1 MKKYIFFLI
10 SLISSFSSFAQK
22 QDTNIVFV
30 RQDTISLKA
39 SECAW
44 IIKPL
49 EKGNSISS
57 SESGNSIPQLLL
69 QAIEK
74 EKLKAFDSWTDKPI
88 PAKEIYTWQ
97 MRIDTIDVSGDSSN
111 PKFDVVQQIRTAD
124 NIPQIRICQ
133 YWYFDIEGNKL
144 FTRIKWI
151 ELMEFDRYSFNKED
165 RDIVPFCRIYY

>member
-1 MKKYIFFLI
+1 MKKHTFLLI
-10 SLISSFSSFAQK
+10 SLITVFASFAQNK
-22 QDTNIVFV
+22 DTNAFFV

-49 EKGNSISS
+49 EKDNSVSS
-57 SESGNSIPQLLL
+57 SETGNSIPQLLL

-74 EKLKAFDSWTDKPI
+74 GKLKAFDSWTDKPI

-97 MRIDTIDVSGDSSN
+97 MRIDTIDVSGDSGN
-111 PKFDVVQQIRTAD
+111 PKFGVVQKIRTAND
-124 NIPQIRICQ
+124 IPRIRVCQ
-133 YWYFDIEGNKL
+133 DWYFDLEDNKL

-151 ELMEFDRYSFNKED
+151 EFMEFDPYSFNMEN